1 MDLKIDI
8 LSSEKRSDSGRGLH
22 NMFHTSTGNN
32 HLPKGEKTDMTYSR
46 YTTDL
51 SPFSAAVH
59 VLDEQH
65 LMQHRYIHV
74 T

>member
-1 MDLKIDI
+1 
-8 LSSEKRSDSGRGLH
+8 
-22 NMFHTSTGNN
+22 MFHTSTGNNN